1 MLDFKIQRDIDRVQK
16 VVGELDANDH
26 PTPTQLEFYANY
38 ILYGKDEKGQNG
50 FQSHSI
56 EAKTKYNS
64 FARKQSES
72 LEGLLE
78 DPSFM
83 ESSLTPIK
91 RSIYTNPKPT
101 LKQNLA
107 ALKPLQEAIAAQEKN
122 LERLMASPDD
132 AIAVSAAWKL
142 SHHLIELRRQQ
153 YTIQDEILRPLPR
166 FNHQTIAYSAFG
178 EDVRPLG
185 LKVGHLKR
193 FEDPLHD
200 TSRLAPYPPYSDLTL
215 DLENPL
221 HIYKIY
227 ENWETLFRAGNANPY
242 SNIKYLLETIQW
254 YEGQTVLS
262 PIKRK
267 LLLLKKFSYSNQT
280 IRRLLQEEF
289 GRTYREN
296 YISTIY
302 KQEICT
308 KVAATVTHHFAKWKN
323 RGDPSKWQKCKVCG
337 QWKALDSFDF
347 APQSTK
353 ANGYSSTCRVCAQKN
368 PIKVVKGSKKSK
380 NSQGAIK

>member
-1 MLDFKIQRDIDRVQK
+1 MLDFKIQRDIERVKK
-16 VVGELDANDH
+16 VEGELTLNGH
-26 PTPTQLEFYANY
+26 PTATQLEFYANY
-38 ILYGKDEKGQNG
+38 ILYGKDENGQNG
-50 FQSHSI
+50 FQTHSI

-64 FARKQSES
+64 FARKQAES
-72 LEGLLE
+72 LEGLLG

-83 ESSLTPIK
+83 ESNLTPIK

-101 LKQNLA
+101 LKENLD
-107 ALKPLQEAIAAQEKN
+107 ALKPLQAAIEAQEKTIKK
-122 LERLMASPDD
+122 LEKLGDTS
-132 AIAVSAAWKL
+132 SAWKL
-142 SHHLIELRRQQ
+142 SHHLIELKRQQ

-166 FNHQTIAYSAFG
+166 FNHQTLVYSAFG

-193 FEDPLHD
+193 FEDPFHD

-221 HIYKIY
+221 HLYKIY

-254 YEGQTVLS
+254 YENETPLP

-280 IRRLLQEEF
+280 IRELLLKEF
-289 GRTYREN
+289 GKTYREN

-302 KQEICT
+302 KQEICA
-308 KVAATVTHHFAKWKN
+308 KVAATVTHHFIKWKN
-323 RGDPSKWQKCKVCG
+323 RGDPLKWQKCKVCG

-353 ANGYSSTCRVCAQKN
+353 INGYSSTCRICAQKK